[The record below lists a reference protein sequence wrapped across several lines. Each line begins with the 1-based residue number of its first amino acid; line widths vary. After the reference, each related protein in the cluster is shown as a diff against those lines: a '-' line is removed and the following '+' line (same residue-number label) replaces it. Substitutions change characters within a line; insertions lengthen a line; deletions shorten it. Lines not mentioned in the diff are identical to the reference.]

1 MLWTIGLENILQN
14 IIENMLTKIKPNI
27 KERRNMIETYRT
39 KGIGIYTKTWSFE
52 TWTSMFK
59 NLLWS

>member
-1 MLWTIGLENILQN
+1 MQFNMLWTIGLENILQN

-39 KGIGIYTKTWSFE
+39 KGIGIYTKT
-52 TWTSMFK
+52 
-59 NLLWS
+59 